1 MKVKVVDSNNSSDNG
16 REFKVRRMN
25 YDQVVV
31 NYPGEKGIEVFK
43 SHDVEFISES
53 EFDDFLIEHRYLLK
67 IKINRGISV
76 VFYKYLFDELEKVI
90 EHTIDNFKV
99 LKDTFKVV
107 NKRGMWEKEI
117 VIMLNHKYAIQVSVS
132 GEKFKKDSYKYDVK
146 ELTENELQ
154 EFCQFNIDRLE
165 KDIENKN
172 KELEIFLEI
181 KNNLKEII

>member
-1 MKVKVVDSNNSSDNG
+1 MKVKVVDSNNSLDNG

-31 NYPGEKGIEVFK
+31 NYPGQKGIEVFK

-90 EHTIDNFKV
+90 EHTIEDFKV

-146 ELTENELQ
+146 ELIESELK